1 MEEKKNEYM
10 KELEKK
16 IPEVY
21 SRERV
26 FILMKHFKE
35 MSKEVKGFYPDEN
48 TEDCL
53 CKKYAQGGIRMRG
66 YKVFN
71 PDWTCIDMQY
81 EVGKTYEMEERPII
95 CERGF
100 HFCEKV
106 VDYQG
111 YSKL

>member
-21 SRERV
+21 SRERG

-53 CKKYAQGGIRMRG
+53 CKKYDELGKAFDE
-66 YKVFN
+66 VF
-71 PDWTCIDMQY
+71 QA
-81 EVGKTYEMEERPII
+81 EAK
-95 CERGF
+95 
-100 HFCEKV
+100 
-106 VDYQG
+106 YQ
-111 YSKL
+111 SEFL